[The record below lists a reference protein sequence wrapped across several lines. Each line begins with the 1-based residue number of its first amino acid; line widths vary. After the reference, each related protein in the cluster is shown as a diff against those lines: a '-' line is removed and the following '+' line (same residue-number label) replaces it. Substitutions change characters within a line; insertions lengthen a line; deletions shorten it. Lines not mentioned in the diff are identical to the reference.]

1 LFKWNINYTI
11 SSKEGEKMAKV
22 IPFRGIRYNQE
33 KVMNISDVV
42 TPPYDIIDDKA
53 QKMFYERHPYN
64 SIRLELGYQF
74 PDDSEKEN
82 RYTRAA
88 YNFRKWLDE
97 GVLIRESRDALY
109 LYEQQFYINNV
120 NHTRT
125 GFFARVKLEDFSTGK
140 ILPHEETLSKPKA
153 DRLALMSECVANF
166 SPIFVFYVDEDMTL
180 DQEYEKV
187 KESQSEIELTA
198 DLGEQ
203 HRIWVMT
210 DPKLNEKITTTLAN
224 QVLYI
229 ADGHH
234 RYETALEFYRQNR
247 DKYPE
252 SSYVLIYLVNAC
264 DPGMVVLPT
273 HRIVHSLLNFDLS
286 SFLKKLEKYFY
297 VEKIDSQEKDL
308 ASLLK
313 KQQDS
318 GKTAFIM
325 GTGESA
331 LYLVILRETGSV
343 EVSSPG
349 KSPAWC
355 SLDAAV
361 LQTLIFQKILNISP
375 EKIADQENITYTR
388 EDATALNAL
397 NQNAQLAFL
406 LNPTKIS
413 EIIKVA
419 SAGDKMPQKSTY
431 FYPKLL
437 TGLVINDLKG

>member
-1 LFKWNINYTI
+1 
-11 SSKEGEKMAKV
+11 
-22 IPFRGIRYNQE
+22 
-33 KVMNISDVV
+33 
-42 TPPYDIIDDKA
+42 
-53 QKMFYERHPYN
+53 
-64 SIRLELGYQF
+64 
-74 PDDSEKEN
+74 
-82 RYTRAA
+82 
-88 YNFRKWLDE
+88 
-97 GVLIRESRDALY
+97 
-109 LYEQQFYINNV
+109 
-120 NHTRT
+120 
-125 GFFARVKLEDFSTGK
+125 
-140 ILPHEETLSKPKA
+140 
-153 DRLALMSECVANF
+153 
-166 SPIFVFYVDEDMTL
+166 
-180 DQEYEKV
+180 
-187 KESQSEIELTA
+187 
-198 DLGEQ
+198 
-203 HRIWVMT
+203 
-210 DPKLNEKITTTLAN
+210 
-224 QVLYI
+224 
-229 ADGHH
+229 
-234 RYETALEFYRQNR
+234 
-247 DKYPE
+247 
-252 SSYVLIYLVNAC
+252 
-264 DPGMVVLPT
+264 
-273 HRIVHSLLNFDLS
+273 
-286 SFLKKLEKYFY
+286 